1 MTSAAAPP
9 DDEFLDWMCISL
21 HKEEEDAAS
30 CSYRFTTTK
39 YRILDAKRNGEA
51 LGSVSGKLKLSKT
64 DGKIELT
71 EPMPGDT
78 EKRVAVRAA
87 QKIARHWA
95 NGELPENTLYA
106 AG

>member
-1 MTSAAAPP
+1 MTTAAAPS
-9 DDEFLDWMCISL
+9 DEEFLDWMCISL

-39 YRILDAKRNGEA
+39 YRMLDAKRNAVA
-51 LGSVSGKLKLSKT
+51 LASVSGTLRLSKN
-64 DGKIELT
+64 DGSIKLT

-78 EKRVAVRAA
+78 EKRVAMRAA

-95 NGELPENTLYA
+95 KGELPEDTLYA